1 MHTVFWTFLA
11 AFHAV
16 VFTYFVVLNSY
27 YLVMSI
33 FAFRALRRY
42 ARRLT
47 SVDVDDLIATA
58 GAPPVTLI
66 VPAYNEAET
75 IVASTR
81 SFLTLRYPDYEILI
95 VNDGSKDGTL
105 EALREAY
112 DLIPAPR
119 FPLAHIETAPV
130 RGAYHS
136 RTHPNLWVLDKE
148 NGKRADAI
156 NAGINHCRT
165 PLLCIVDAD
174 GLLEPDA
181 LIRVAR
187 PFLEDEH
194 TVASGGII
202 RIVNGC
208 RVEDGLVREVRLP
221 RNPIARFQVLEY
233 LRSFLAG
240 RVGWDALKI
249 MFLVSGAFGL
259 FRRSLV
265 VEAGGLAPDS
275 LGEDLELT
283 VRLHRHCRE
292 RGIPY
297 KIHFVPDP
305 VAWTEAPETL
315 KVLGRQRDRWQR
327 GLIDT
332 MIRHVRMLFNPRYG
346 RIGLVA
352 YPYFFF
358 LEMIGPIVEF
368 TGYLVFLTVL
378 ALGIAS
384 LPFALL
390 FLFVAVMLGSVLSI
404 AAVGLEELTFRR
416 YTRLRDLLRLFLLAF
431 AENLGYRQI
440 LTYYRLRGT
449 ISYFRG
455 LDGWGDMERKGF
467 EER

>member
-1 MHTVFWTFLA
+1 MSAFLWTFLA
-11 AFHAV
+11 
-16 VFTYFVVLNSY
+16 VFQTIVFVYFVVLNTY

-33 FAFRALRRY
+33 FAFRALRKY
-42 ARRLT
+42 TERLT
-47 SVDVDDLIATA
+47 SIDVDDLVATA
-58 GAPPVTLI
+58 GAPPVTMI
-66 VPAYNEAET
+66 VPAFNEAET
-75 IVASTR
+75 IVESTR
-81 SFLTLRYPDYEILI
+81 SLLTLRYPEYEILI
-95 VNDGSKDGTL
+95 VNDGSKDDTL
-105 EALREAY
+105 GVLREAY
-112 DLIPAPR
+112 DLLPAPR
-119 FPLAHIETAPV
+119 FPLAHIATAPV
-130 RGAYHS
+130 RGVYHS
-136 RTHPNLWVLDKE
+136 RTHPNLWVVDKE

-156 NAGINHCRT
+156 NAGINYCRT

-202 RIVNGC
+202 RIANGC
-208 RVEDGLVREVRLP
+208 RVEDGLVRDVRLP
-221 RNPIARFQVLEY
+221 RNRIARFQVLEY

-249 MFLVSGAFGL
+249 MFLISGAFGL
-259 FRRSLV
+259 FKRSLV
-265 VEAGGLAPDS
+265 VELGGLAPDS

-292 RGIPY
+292 RKIPY

-332 MIRHVRMLFNPRYG
+332 MVRHIRMLFNPKYG

-358 LEMIGPIVEF
+358 LEMIGPIIEF
-368 TGYLVFLTVL
+368 TGYIVFVTVL

-384 LPFALL
+384 LPFAIL
-390 FLFVAVMLGSVLSI
+390 FLLVAVLLGSVLSI

-416 YTRLRDLLRLFLLAF
+416 YTRLKDLLRLFWLAF
-431 AENLGYRQI
+431 IENLGYRQI

-449 ISYFRG
+449 ISYLRG

-467 EER
+467 EEL

>member
-1 MHTVFWTFLA
+1 MSAFLWTFLA
-11 AFHAV
+11 
-16 VFTYFVVLNSY
+16 VFQTIVFVYFVVLNTY

-33 FAFRALRRY
+33 FAFRALRKY
-42 ARRLT
+42 TERLT
-47 SVDVDDLIATA
+47 SIDVDDLVATA
-58 GAPPVTLI
+58 GAPPVTMI
-66 VPAYNEAET
+66 VPAFNEAET
-75 IVASTR
+75 IVESTR
-81 SFLTLRYPDYEILI
+81 SLLTLRYPEYEILI
-95 VNDGSKDGTL
+95 VNDGSKDDTL
-105 EALREAY
+105 GVLREAY
-112 DLIPAPR
+112 DLLPAPR
-119 FPLAHIETAPV
+119 FPLAHIATATV
-130 RGAYHS
+130 RGVYHS
-136 RTHPNLWVLDKE
+136 RTHPNLWVVDKE

-156 NAGINHCRT
+156 NAGINYCRT

-202 RIVNGC
+202 RIANGC
-208 RVEDGLVREVRLP
+208 RVEDGLVRDVRLP
-221 RNPIARFQVLEY
+221 RNRIARFQVLEY

-249 MFLVSGAFGL
+249 MFLISGAFGL
-259 FRRSLV
+259 FKRSLV
-265 VEAGGLAPDS
+265 VELGGLAPDS

-292 RGIPY
+292 RKIPY

-332 MIRHVRMLFNPRYG
+332 MVRHIRMLFNPKYG

-358 LEMIGPIVEF
+358 LEMIGPIIEF
-368 TGYLVFLTVL
+368 TGYLVFVTVL
-378 ALGIAS
+378 VLGIAS
-384 LPFALL
+384 LPFAIL
-390 FLFVAVMLGSVLSI
+390 FLLVAVLLGSVLSI

-416 YTRLRDLLRLFLLAF
+416 YTRLRDLLRLFWLAF
-431 AENLGYRQI
+431 VENLGYRQI

-467 EER
+467 EEL